1 MGMLA
6 SALGDHLKEIAWAL
20 FLIFFILGCLYLIF
34 GRQLGYE
41 TMIWICLGFAMIVIG
56 LFMMILL
63 GELLW
68 LGILKAFKYFK
79 PEE

>member
-1 MGMLA
+1 MGLLA
-6 SALGDHLKEIAWAL
+6 RALGDHLKEVAWAL

-41 TMIWICLGFAMIVIG
+41 TMIWICLGFALIIIG
-56 LFMMILL
+56 LFMMIIL

-68 LGILKAFKYFK
+68 LVILKVFKYFK
-79 PEE
+79 SAD